1 MLEMY
6 DLLPFAFSIVLLA
19 ILVISF
25 RSRSIVFCQYLHTMT
40 GIKLDPAE
48 VKRVFREKGRNGVR
62 ELFLEL
68 IIKEDLQGGP
78 IAIPEPRA
86 PADAAPGV
94 TQTIS

>member
-1 MLEMY
+1 MLEMS

-25 RSRSIVFCQYLHTMT
+25 RSRAIVFCQYLHTMT

-48 VKRVFREKGRNGVR
+48 VKRVFEERGRNGVR

-78 IAIPEPRA
+78 LAIPEP
-86 PADAAPGV
+86 PAASPPPPEG
-94 TQTIS
+94 TPTTS